1 MLFRSEAGQNGP
13 RPITETGIKLHAASG
28 KVSVQAQTDK
38 ADLNA
43 QKDVSVQSTA
53 ASVLASAPKHQL
65 LTAQGA
71 YIRLEGGNIQVHA
84 PGSVTFH
91 AGQKNWTGAQSVDAS
106 VSLLKPSQ
114 VKGCPTAVQ
123 QAAGAQAS
131 TVALG

>member
-1 MLFRSEAGQNGP
+1 MLFRS
-13 RPITETGIKLHAASG
+13 TGIKLHAASG

-38 ADLNA
+38 ADVNA

-106 VSLLKPSQ
+106 VSLLKPGA
-114 VKGCPTAVQ
+114 VKGCAQKLTS
-123 QAAGAQAS
+123 AASSGTPFVAS
-131 TVALG
+131 